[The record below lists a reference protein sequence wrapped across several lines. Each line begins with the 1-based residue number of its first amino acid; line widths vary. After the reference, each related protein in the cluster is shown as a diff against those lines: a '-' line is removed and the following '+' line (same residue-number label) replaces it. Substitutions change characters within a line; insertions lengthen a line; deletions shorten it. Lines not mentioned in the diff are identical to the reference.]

1 MRARLTVL
9 IAVFMLFLGN
19 GAIKTDSY
27 APTLLLIEDQIESS
41 EGAMAMKAR
50 EAELWNMIVQKVAD
64 DLLIP
69 DDLELAERITHA
81 IENSATEFDV
91 NPWLIVALIRVESA
105 GNPDAISR
113 VGARGLT
120 QVMPATGREI
130 AKDLGIKWEG
140 EQMLHNVETS
150 VRFGTYYLSK
160 LILQFEGNLH
170 AAVAAY
176 NWGPKNIAKRLKRGT
191 PLPVQYPG
199 NVLKHAKLTQN
210 WASS

>member
-1 MRARLTVL
+1 
-9 IAVFMLFLGN
+9 
-19 GAIKTDSY
+19 
-27 APTLLLIEDQIESS
+27 
-41 EGAMAMKAR
+41 
-50 EAELWNMIVQKVAD
+50 MIVQKVAD

-81 IENSATEFDV
+81 IENSATEFDMD
-91 NPWLIVALIRVESA
+91 PWLIVALIRVESA
-105 GNPDAISR
+105 GNPSAISR

-130 AKDLGIKWEG
+130 AKDLGVKWEG
-140 EQMLHNVETS
+140 EQMLHDVETS

-160 LILQFEGNLH
+160 LILQFDGNLH

-176 NWGPKNIAKRLKRGT
+176 NWGPQNISKRLERGT

-199 NVLKHAKLTQN
+199 KVFKHVKLTQN